1 MMLKRMITL
10 IIKGN
15 KEEGSKELR
24 RTKGGVS
31 IRNGATLGVLYS
43 FLGGWVKRAKGEEIQ
58 LPRVGMAPMMV
69 VS

>member
-43 FLGGWVKRAKGEEIQ
+43 FLGG
-58 LPRVGMAPMMV
+58 
-69 VS
+69 